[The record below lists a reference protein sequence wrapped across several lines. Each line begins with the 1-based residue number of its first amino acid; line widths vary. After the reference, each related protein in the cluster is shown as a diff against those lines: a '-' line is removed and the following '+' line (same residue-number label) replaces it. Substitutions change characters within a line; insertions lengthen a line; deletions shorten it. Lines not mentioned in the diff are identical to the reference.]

1 MILPTK
7 HLRPER
13 ALLTV
18 GADLL
23 RSLREPMTVSRL
35 WDEIRTSRS
44 SGAGLFAPISYD
56 WFVLALDLLYI
67 TGAVEF
73 ERGLVKK
80 AAP

>member
-13 ALLTV
+13 ALLTI

-44 SGAGLFAPISYD
+44 SADGPFAPINYD
-56 WFVLALDLLYI
+56 WFVLALDLLYMM
-67 TGAVEF
+67 GAIEF
-73 ERGLVKK
+73 ESGLVQK